1 QASENIDMVAAASEE
16 MHTTISEIATGMDS
30 AREVTDQAVEISGT
44 MTASMDKLGEAAGQ
58 ISQITETISDIS
70 EQTNLLALNA
80 TIESARAGE
89 AGKGFAV
96 VAGEIKSL
104 AGQTSTATLKI
115 KEMIDGVASLT
126 RDSAGHIG
134 QITGIIGTMSD
145 TVNSIAASLEQQSA
159 ATKEISE
166 NAHQAAEGMG
176 DISKN
181 VTDTADS
188 TKQMAG
194 SIQGIHSDSD
204 DIGMRI
210 FESQINTDEVKN
222 IADLLN
228 VSAEA
233 LQKDAPLFD
242 IGNVKLAHMGWRT
255 NLEAVMAGHKQ
266 MSADDVVSHRDC
278 DFGKWYF
285 GEGQKFKEIPLF
297 GEMGVHHEAV
307 HVQAKKVIQAYNDG
321 DTRGADTEMKKFL
334 DAKNN
339 MFENLDRL
347 YLV

>member
-1 QASENIDMVAAASEE
+1 
-16 MHTTISEIATGMDS
+16 
-30 AREVTDQAVEISGT
+30 
-44 MTASMDKLGEAAGQ
+44 
-58 ISQITETISDIS
+58 
-70 EQTNLLALNA
+70 QTNLLALNA

-104 AGQTSTATLKI
+104 AGQTSAATLKI

-126 RDSAGHIG
+126 QDSAGHIG

-176 DISKN
+176 DISRN
-181 VTDTADS
+181 VTDTAES
-188 TKQMAG
+188 TKQMSG
-194 SIQGIHSDSD
+194 SIQGIHTDSD
-204 DIGMRI
+204 EIGMRI
-210 FESQINTDEVKN
+210 FESQINTDEVNN
-222 IADLLN
+222 IAELLN
-228 VSAEA
+228 ASAGA
-233 LQKDAPLFD
+233 LQRDEPLFD

-266 MSADDVVSHRDC
+266 MSPEDVASHRDC
-278 DFGKWYF
+278 AFGKWYF

-297 GEMGVHHEAV
+297 VEMGGHHEAV
-307 HVQAKKVIQAYNDG
+307 HVQAKKVIQAHNDG